1 VLVDKCSP
9 FSITADRTDVP
20 SVLNG
25 VAMIM
30 AGKPGL
36 VEGFQRFLPLNSGY
50 NIADD
55 LDKKVITITTPKGL
69 SVTWS
74 YAYRDREVDAI
85 SQAFTGV
92 ALGEPPRLQKD
103 SSSAGPDSS

>member
-1 VLVDKCSP
+1 V
-9 FSITADRTDVP
+9 FSLILTDRSDVP

-25 VAMIM
+25 IAIVL

-36 VEGFQRFLPLNSGY
+36 IEGFQRFLPLNSGY
-50 NIADD
+50 NITDD

-69 SVTWS
+69 NVTWS
-74 YAYRDREVDAI
+74 YAYRDTEVDVI

-103 SSSAGPDSS
+103 SNSAGPNSS